1 MASQW
6 KSQNRNSKI
15 SATMC
20 SSQYNNSTGDCH
32 ILGIALRNTNTAESV
47 QDNTASQTNEGL
59 LERNRTRWKYVGST
73 PNGAPMKTITYKF
86 STKKFFHVKSI
97 NDQAGNLFDEGTL
110 WGSNVACCRRSHA
123 GSPAAP
129 VCAAQI
135 AALETRSNSNHRA
148 SDGPGLDVPALRL
161 APDSGCG
168 FLQSAGFRRKRAR
181 FGRAVPVRHA
191 LAPGSVEL
199 WRRPCAPCI
208 TCVSVGKG
216 AAATSSQANL
226 H

>member
-1 MASQW
+1 M
-6 KSQNRNSKI
+6 RP
-15 SATMC
+15 M
-20 SSQYNNSTGDCH
+20 YNLFTEQQFST
-32 ILGIALRNTNTAESV
+32 NN
-47 QDNTASQTNEGL
+47 QDNTNSHLTNSNTNSIGNIHHIVGLNPANARYEGL
-59 LERNRTRWKYVGST
+59 DYWALDS
-73 PNGAPMKTITYKF
+73 
-86 STKKFFHVKSI
+86 S
-97 NDQAGNLFDEGTL
+97 DGTVIL
-110 WGSNVACCRRSHA
+110 RA

>member
-1 MASQW
+1 MWPSRADGSCLECTASGTLVFRIGMTDSTCDATSFNQPLNNW
-6 KSQNRNSKI
+6 NVSNVNRNDRLDFLS
-15 SATMC
+15 
-20 SSQYNNSTGDCH
+20 
-32 ILGIALRNTNTAESV
+32 
-47 QDNTASQTNEGL
+47 
-59 LERNRTRWKYVGST
+59 
-73 PNGAPMKTITYKF
+73 
-86 STKKFFHVKSI
+86 
-97 NDQAGNLFDEGTL
+97 
-110 WGSNVACCRRSHA
+110 CCRRSRA

>member
-97 NDQAGNLFDEGTL
+97 MTKLVIYSMKVHYGE
-110 WGSNVACCRRSHA
+110 VM
-123 GSPAAP
+123 
-129 VCAAQI
+129 
-135 AALETRSNSNHRA
+135 
-148 SDGPGLDVPALRL
+148 
-161 APDSGCG
+161 
-168 FLQSAGFRRKRAR
+168 
-181 FGRAVPVRHA
+181 
-191 LAPGSVEL
+191 
-199 WRRPCAPCI
+199 
-208 TCVSVGKG
+208 
-216 AAATSSQANL
+216 
-226 H
+226 